1 MFSRCNNGCIKL
13 WDGIIY
19 PSKIDEWKTFQ
30 KNNLTIANDVLYLK
44 EMEICP
50 AYILSST
57 CVNNCEKQIVL
68 LMIPNRE
75 KEVWHYHAVK
85 QLSALL
91 TGITSKNSFCCLDCL
106 YSFRTEN
113 KPMGHE
119 KVCTSKTFCGTVL
132 LSPKDNILKFDQY
145 LISRKTACISYAYLE
160 SLIKTIDKCQ
170 DYPERSSTTK
180 IGEDIPC

>member
-13 WDGIIY
+13 WDGIKY

-50 AYILSST
+50 AYILSSK

-75 KEVWHYHAVK
+75 KEVWHNLAVK

-91 TGITSKNSFCCLDCL
+91 AGIT
-106 YSFRTEN
+106 
-113 KPMGHE
+113 
-119 KVCTSKTFCGTVL
+119 
-132 LSPKDNILKFDQY
+132 
-145 LISRKTACISYAYLE
+145 
-160 SLIKTIDKCQ
+160 
-170 DYPERSSTTK
+170 
-180 IGEDIPC
+180 